1 MSGAQLVQ
9 KLWNYCSILRDD
21 GLSYGD
27 YVEQLTFLLFLK
39 MADEQSKPPFDKQSP
54 IPPKYSWPALLKL
67 DGDDLEIH
75 YRHTLEELGKRAGML
90 GVIFR
95 KAQNKIQDPAKL
107 RRLIVDLIDK
117 EQWSSLSADVKGDA
131 YEGLLQKNAEDVK
144 GGAGQYFTPR
154 PLIAAMVDA
163 IAPGPNQTIC
173 DPACGTGGFLL
184 AAHDY
189 IVGHY
194 QLDRAQKKQLKNGTL
209 FGIELV
215 DSVTRLCAMNLLLHG
230 IGGELEENLPVVTKD
245 ALAAKHGE
253 YDIVLANPPFGK
265 KSSVTIVNEAG
276 ETSKESLI
284 INRDDFWASTSN
296 KQLNFLQHI
305 FTILKQHG
313 RAAVVLPDNVLFEG
327 GAGETIRRALL
338 KQADVHTLVRLP
350 TGLFYAQG
358 VKANVLFFDRKPA
371 QEKPWTT
378 KLWIYDLR
386 TNLHFTLKENTL
398 KRSDLD
404 DFVSCYFGRPT
415 RVASAV
421 SAEKPSKTSAGD
433 SGRYKEATGGTSSV
447 SSMAGTE
454 ASPPSENRH
463 NRKESDRFN
472 PDKSGANRFERVE
485 SDRFRSFT
493 YEELTKRD
501 KANLDIFWLKDE
513 ALEESANLP
522 APEVIA
528 ADIVAD
534 LEAALEQFAEIA
546 ADLRGGLPI
555 NQDFKRT

>member
-1 MSGAQLVQ
+1 MSHSAQLVQ
-9 KLWNYCSILRDD
+9 KLWNYCNILRDD

-39 MADEQSKPPFDKQSP
+39 MADEQSRLRGTPSA
-54 IPPKYSWPALLKL
+54 IPKGFGWDVLVKL
-67 DGDDLEIH
+67 DGDELETH
-75 YRHTLEELGKRAGML
+75 YRHSLTELGKQPGML
-90 GVIFR
+90 GIIFR

-163 IAPGPNQTIC
+163 IAPQPGQTIC

-189 IVGHY
+189 LAQHY
-194 QLDRAQKKQLKNGTL
+194 QLDREQKKKLKSGTL

-230 IGGELEENLPVVTKD
+230 IGPEADNLTDGMPVVTKD

-253 YDIVLANPPFGK
+253 YDIILANPPFGK

-338 KQADVHTLVRLP
+338 KQADVHTLLRLP
-350 TGLFYAQG
+350 TGIFYAQG

-371 QEKPWTT
+371 QEKPWTS

-386 TNLHFTLKENTL
+386 TNQHFTLKENTL
-398 KRSDLD
+398 KRTDLD
-404 DFVSCYFGRPT
+404 DFVACYFGTPRQETRPT
-415 RVASAV
+415 TESASVGRV
-421 SAEKPSKTSAGD
+421 
-433 SGRYKEATGGTSSV
+433 
-447 SSMAGTE
+447 
-454 ASPPSENRH
+454 SPPGGNRH
-463 NRKESDRFN
+463 DRKETDRFN
-472 PDKSGANRFERVE
+472 PDRSGANRFERKE
-485 SDRFRSFT
+485 SERFRSFT

-501 KANLDIFWLKDE
+501 KVNLDIFWLKDE
-513 ALEESANLP
+513 SLEDSANLP
-522 APEVIA
+522 DP
-528 ADIVAD
+528 DILAREIVED
-534 LEAALEQFAEIA
+534 LEAALAQFAEIA
-546 ADLRGGLPI
+546 ADLK
-555 NQDFKRT
+555 N

>member
-1 MSGAQLVQ
+1 MSNPTPQLVQ
-9 KLWNYCSILRDD
+9 KLWNYCNILRDD

-39 MADEQSKPPFDKQSP
+39 MADEQSRPPFNKPSAV
-54 IPPKYSWPALLKL
+54 PKEFAWPSLLAR
-67 DGDDLEIH
+67 DGDELETH
-75 YRHTLEELGKRAGML
+75 YRHVLESLGKQKGML

-117 EQWSSLSADVKGDA
+117 PGPGPGDTWSSLSADVKGDA

-163 IAPGPNQTIC
+163 VSPQPGQTIC

-184 AAHDY
+184 AAHDC
-189 IVGHY
+189 IARTPG
-194 QLDRAQKKQLKNGTL
+194 LDKAQKKRLKNGTL

-230 IGGELEENLPVVTKD
+230 IGDNAGLGNPAYKGGDVGRVPSRGDSEDQLPVITKD
-245 ALAAKHGE
+245 ALAGKHGE

-276 ETSKESLI
+276 EESKESLI

-338 KQADVHTLVRLP
+338 KQADVHTLLRLP
-350 TGLFYAQG
+350 TGIFYAQG

-371 QEKPWTT
+371 QEKPWTE

-386 TNLHFTLKENTL
+386 TNKHFTLKESTL
-398 KRSDLD
+398 KRADLD
-404 DFVSCYFGRPT
+404 EFVNCYFGNVGQVPSPGAGKSTPAPREGTRPT
-415 RVASAV
+415 
-421 SAEKPSKTSAGD
+421 G
-433 SGRYKEATGGTSSV
+433 
-447 SSMAGTE
+447 
-454 ASPPSENRH
+454 NRH
-463 NRKESDRFN
+463 KRTESERF
-472 PDKSGANRFERVE
+472 K
-485 SDRFRSFT
+485 SFT
-493 YEELTKRD
+493 YDELLKRD
-501 KANLDIFWLKDE
+501 KVNLDIFWLKDE

-522 APEVIA
+522 APEIIA
-528 ADIVAD
+528 QEISDD
-534 LEAALEQFAEIA
+534 LEAALDQFAAIA
-546 ADLRGGLPI
+546 EDLKG
-555 NQDFKRT
+555 

>member
-1 MSGAQLVQ
+1 MPDHSSALVQ
-9 KLWNYCSILRDD
+9 KLWNYCNILRDD

-39 MADEQSKPPFDKQSP
+39 MADEQSRPPFNKPSAV
-54 IPPKYSWPALLKL
+54 PKDFAWPCLLAR
-67 DGDDLEIH
+67 DGDELETH
-75 YRHTLEELGKRAGML
+75 YRHVLESLGKQKGML
-90 GVIFR
+90 GIIFR

-163 IAPGPNQTIC
+163 IAPQPGQTIC

-184 AAHDY
+184 ASHDY
-189 IVGHY
+189 IARTPG
-194 QLDRAQKKQLKNGTL
+194 LDKAQKKRLKNATL

-230 IGGELEENLPVVTKD
+230 IGGTDGDIPVSDADLPVVTKD

-253 YDIVLANPPFGK
+253 YDLVLANPPFGK

-276 ETSKESLI
+276 EQAKESLI

-327 GAGETIRRALL
+327 GAGETIRRELL
-338 KQADVHTLVRLP
+338 KQADVHTLLRLP
-350 TGLFYAQG
+350 TGIFYAQG

-371 QEKPWTT
+371 QEKPWTQA
-378 KLWIYDLR
+378 LWIYDLR
-386 TNLHFTLKENTL
+386 TNKHFTLKENTL
-398 KRSDLD
+398 KRTDLD
-404 DFVSCYFGRPT
+404 DFIACYFGQVGRAVPSAPT
-415 RVASAV
+415 LNSHLSAV
-421 SAEKPSKTSAGD
+421 ALAKAEPSTLNLRS
-433 SGRYKEATGGTSSV
+433 
-447 SSMAGTE
+447 
-454 ASPPSENRH
+454 RH
-463 NRKESDRFN
+463 NRVETDRF
-472 PDKSGANRFERVE
+472 K
-485 SDRFRSFT
+485 SFT
-493 YEELTKRD
+493 YDDLLKRD
-501 KANLDIFWLKDE
+501 KVNLDIFWLKDE
-513 ALEESANLP
+513 ALEDSANLP
-522 APEVIA
+522 APDVIA
-528 ADIVAD
+528 QEIADD
-534 LEAALEQFAEIA
+534 LEAALEQFATIA
-546 ADLRGGLPI
+546 EDL
-555 NQDFKRT
+555 K

>member
-1 MSGAQLVQ
+1 MSTSNVLVQ
-9 KLWNYCSILRDD
+9 KLWNYCNILRDD

-39 MADEQSKPPFDKQSP
+39 MADEQTRAPFNRPSA
-54 IPPKYSWPALLKL
+54 IPKSYGWDVLIKL
-67 DGDDLEIH
+67 DGDELEIQ
-75 YRHTLEELGKRAGML
+75 YRHTLEQLGKQKGML

-154 PLIAAMVDA
+154 PLIAAMVDVV
-163 IAPGPNQTIC
+163 APQPGNTIC

-189 IVGHY
+189 IARTPG
-194 QLDRAQKKQLKNGTL
+194 LDKSQKKRLKNGTL

-230 IGGELEENLPVVTKD
+230 IGGDDSHLTPALSPKGGEGEFNLPVVTKD
-245 ALAAKHGE
+245 ALAGKHGE
-253 YDIVLANPPFGK
+253 YEIVLANPPFGK

-276 ETSKESLI
+276 EQSKESLI

-327 GAGETIRRALL
+327 GAGETIRRELL
-338 KQADVHTLVRLP
+338 KQADVHTLLRLP
-350 TGLFYAQG
+350 TGIFYAQG

-371 QEKPWTT
+371 QERPWTE

-386 TNLHFTLKENTL
+386 TNKHFTLKESTL

-404 DFVSCYFGRPT
+404 DFVACYNP
-415 RVASAV
+415 
-421 SAEKPSKTSAGD
+421 K
-433 SGRYKEATGGTSSV
+433 
-447 SSMAGTE
+447 
-454 ASPPSENRH
+454 NRH
-463 NRKESDRFN
+463 KRTESERF
-472 PDKSGANRFERVE
+472 KSF
-485 SDRFRSFT
+485 S
-493 YEELTKRD
+493 YEELLKRD
-501 KANLDIFWLKDE
+501 KVNLDIFWLKDE
-513 ALEESANLP
+513 ALEDSANLP
-522 APEVIA
+522 APEIIA
-528 ADIVAD
+528 QEISDD
-534 LEAALEQFAEIA
+534 LEAALEQFATIA
-546 ADLRGGLPI
+546 EDLKPGRRL
-555 NQDFKRT
+555 RES

>member
-1 MSGAQLVQ
+1 MSHNPTQLVQ
-9 KLWNYCSILRDD
+9 KLWNYCNILRDD

-39 MADEQSKPPFDKQSP
+39 MADEQSRRPFNRVSP
-54 IPPKYSWPALLKL
+54 VPAAFSWPELLKR
-67 DGDDLEIH
+67 DGDELEIH
-75 YRHTLEELGKRAGML
+75 YRHALEELGKRSGML
-90 GVIFR
+90 GIIFR

-107 RRLIVDLIDK
+107 RRLIVDLIDR

-163 IAPGPNQTIC
+163 VQPGPGNTIC

-189 IVGHY
+189 LARHY
-194 QLDRAQKKQLKNGTL
+194 QLDRAQKKKLKSGTF

-230 IGGELEENLPVVTKD
+230 IGADSDSELPVVTKD
-245 ALAAKHGE
+245 ALAGKHGE
-253 YDIVLANPPFGK
+253 YEIVLANPPFGK
-265 KSSVTIVNEAG
+265 KSSVTIVNDAG
-276 ETSKESLI
+276 ESSKESLI

-327 GAGETIRRALL
+327 GAGETIRRELL
-338 KQADVHTLVRLP
+338 KQADVHTLLRLP
-350 TGLFYAQG
+350 TGIFYAQG

-371 QEKPWTT
+371 QEKPWTQ

-404 DFVSCYFGRPT
+404 DFVACYNP
-415 RVASAV
+415 
-421 SAEKPSKTSAGD
+421 K
-433 SGRYKEATGGTSSV
+433 
-447 SSMAGTE
+447 
-454 ASPPSENRH
+454 NRQQ
-463 NRKESDRFN
+463 RKESERF
-472 PDKSGANRFERVE
+472 KA
-485 SDRFRSFT
+485 FT
-493 YEELTKRD
+493 YDELTKRD
-501 KANLDIFWLKDE
+501 KVNLDIFWLKDD

-522 APEVIA
+522 APEIIA
-528 ADIVAD
+528 QEISDD
-534 LEAALEQFAEIA
+534 LEAALEQFATIA
-546 ADLRGGLPI
+546 EDL
-555 NQDFKRT
+555 KK

>member
-1 MSGAQLVQ
+1 MSNPTALVQ
-9 KLWNYCSILRDD
+9 KLWNYCNILRDD

-39 MADEQSKPPFDKQSP
+39 MGDEQSRPPFSP
-54 IPPKYSWPALLKL
+54 SQGFGGTSKASTIPEGYDWPSLLAR
-67 DGDDLEIH
+67 DGDELETH
-75 YRHTLEELGKRAGML
+75 YRHILETLGKRSGML

-154 PLIAAMVDA
+154 PLIAAMVDVV
-163 IAPGPNQTIC
+163 APQPGQTIC

-189 IVGHY
+189 LAKHHA
-194 QLDRAQKKQLKNGTL
+194 LDRAQKKKLKSGTF

-230 IGGELEENLPVVTKD
+230 IGSSAEASAKEEDLDSLPVVTKD
-245 ALAAKHGE
+245 ALAGKHGE
-253 YDIVLANPPFGK
+253 YEIVLANPPFGK

-276 ETSKESLI
+276 ETSKESLT

-327 GAGETIRRALL
+327 GAGETIRRELL
-338 KQADVHTLVRLP
+338 KQADVHTLLRLP
-350 TGLFYAQG
+350 TGIFYAQG
-358 VKANVLFFDRKPA
+358 VKANVLFFERKPA
-371 QEKPWTT
+371 QEKPWTQ

-404 DFVSCYFGRPT
+404 DFVACYNP
-415 RVASAV
+415 
-421 SAEKPSKTSAGD
+421 K
-433 SGRYKEATGGTSSV
+433 
-447 SSMAGTE
+447 
-454 ASPPSENRH
+454 NRH
-463 NRKESDRFN
+463 DRAESERF
-472 PDKSGANRFERVE
+472 K
-485 SDRFRSFT
+485 SFT

-501 KANLDIFWLKDE
+501 KVNLDIFWLKDE

-522 APEVIA
+522 DPEVIA
-528 ADIVAD
+528 ADITAD
-534 LEAALEQFAEIA
+534 LEAALEQFATIA
-546 ADLRGGLPI
+546 EDL
-555 NQDFKRT
+555 KR

>member
-1 MSGAQLVQ
+1 MAESSQLVQ
-9 KLWNYCSILRDD
+9 KLWNYCNILRDD

-39 MADEQSKPPFDKQSP
+39 MADEQSKPPFNKSSP
-54 IPPKYSWPALLKL
+54 IPKGYGWDALLKL

-75 YRHTLEELGKRAGML
+75 YRHTLEELGKRSGML
-90 GVIFR
+90 GIIFR

-163 IAPGPNQTIC
+163 VAPQPGQTIC

-189 IVGHY
+189 LAKHY
-194 QLDRAQKKQLKNGTL
+194 QLDRAQKKKLKSGTFL
-209 FGIELV
+209 GIELV

-230 IGGELEENLPVVTKD
+230 IGSEADGQTLESGLPVVTKD
-245 ALAAKHGE
+245 ALASKHGE

-276 ETSKESLI
+276 ESSKESLI

-327 GAGETIRRALL
+327 GSGETIRRALL

-350 TGLFYAQG
+350 TGIFYAQG

-404 DFVSCYFGRPT
+404 DFVTCYNPKNRHD
-415 RVASAV
+415 R
-421 SAEKPSKTSAGD
+421 
-433 SGRYKEATGGTSSV
+433 KEA
-447 SSMAGTE
+447 E
-454 ASPPSENRH
+454 
-463 NRKESDRFN
+463 RF
-472 PDKSGANRFERVE
+472 K
-485 SDRFRSFT
+485 SFT

-501 KANLDIFWLKDE
+501 KVNLDIFWLKDE
-513 ALEESANLP
+513 SLEDSANLP
-522 APEVIA
+522 DPGVLALEITE
-528 ADIVAD
+528 D
-534 LEAALEQFAEIA
+534 LEAALAQFAEIS
-546 ADLRGGLPI
+546 ADL
-555 NQDFKRT
+555 KR

>member
-1 MSGAQLVQ
+1 MSTPAALVS
-9 KLWNYCSILRDD
+9 KLWNYCNILRDD

-39 MADEQSKPPFDKQSP
+39 MADEQSRPPFNKPSAVPAGYD
-54 IPPKYSWPALLKL
+54 WPSLMAK
-67 DGDDLEIH
+67 DGDELEIH
-75 YRHTLEELGKRAGML
+75 YRHMLETLGKQKGML
-90 GVIFR
+90 GIIFR

-107 RRLIVDLIDK
+107 RRLIVDLIDR

-154 PLIAAMVDA
+154 ALIAAMVEVV
-163 IAPGPNQTIC
+163 APRPGQTIC

-189 IVGHY
+189 LAKHHA
-194 QLDRAQKKQLKNGTL
+194 LDRAQKKKLKSGTL
-209 FGIELV
+209 YGIELV

-230 IGGELEENLPVVTKD
+230 IGSEADLTDLPVVTKD
-245 ALAAKHGE
+245 ALTGKHGE
-253 YDIVLANPPFGK
+253 YDLVLANPPFGK

-276 ETSKESLI
+276 EQSKESLV

-338 KQADVHTLVRLP
+338 KQADVHTLLRLP
-350 TGLFYAQG
+350 TGIFYAQG

-371 QEKPWTT
+371 QERAWTE

-386 TNLHFTLKENTL
+386 TNMHFTLKENPL
-398 KRSDLD
+398 KPADLD
-404 DFVSCYFGRPT
+404 DFVKCYNP
-415 RVASAV
+415 A
-421 SAEKPSKTSAGD
+421 
-433 SGRYKEATGGTSSV
+433 
-447 SSMAGTE
+447 
-454 ASPPSENRH
+454 NRH
-463 NRKESDRFN
+463 DRN
-472 PDKSGANRFERVE
+472 EAERFKAF
-485 SDRFRSFT
+485 SYD
-493 YEELTKRD
+493 ELLKRD
-501 KANLDIFWLKDE
+501 KVNLDIFWLKDE

-528 ADIVAD
+528 REIAED
-534 LEAALEQFAEIA
+534 LEAALEQFAAIA
-546 ADLRGGLPI
+546 EDL
-555 NQDFKRT
+555 KR